1 MCAVVTSWT
10 SSSDLHSALMLSYGC
25 VLVRVSKAVIKKKP
39 LAKSNLKKIY
49 FILQLSAHAA
59 SLRDV
64 LTGTQHRS

>member
-25 VLVRVSKAVIKKKP
+25 VLVRVSKAVIKIP

-49 FILQLSAHAA
+49 FILQLSAHAE
-59 SLRDV
+59 SLSDV
-64 LTGTQHRS
+64 LAGTQHGS